1 MAKRAQTGHSR
12 RVAPRPGLDVFAF
25 LDYRAFLR
33 AYYQLK
39 QRQRLS
45 YRAFSR
51 RAKLR
56 SPNYLKLVIDG
67 QRNLSLEMAERFATA
82 CDLSGEAA
90 RYFRELVAFNQAI
103 EAEERDACYR
113 RLLGF
118 RRYREI
124 QRLDVAQDAYHTRW
138 YLPAIRELAAR
149 ADFRDDPEWIAA
161 LLEPSI
167 RPAEAKQALEVLLEL
182 GMLTRGADGRVRQSH
197 SLVTTGAETLSQHVA
212 SYHTAMMT
220 QAQRAMSELPAE
232 ERDISSLT
240 LCLGAGG
247 LSLVKQ
253 AILRFRR
260 ELLQLSELESDPK
273 RVVQVNFQLFPLTRR
288 DEDARSK

>member
-1 MAKRAQTGHSR
+1 
-12 RVAPRPGLDVFAF
+12 VARRPGLDVFAF

-39 QRQRLS
+39 QKQHLS

-51 RAKLR
+51 RAKLS

-67 QRNLSLEMAERFATA
+67 QRNLSVEMAERFATA

-90 RYFRELVAFNQAI
+90 RYFRELVAFNQAT
-103 EAEERDACYR
+103 ELEQRNACYK

-118 RRYREI
+118 RRYREM
-124 QRLDVAQDAYHTRW
+124 QRLDVAQDTYHSKW

-149 ADFRDDPEWIAA
+149 PDFRDDPDWIAA
-161 LLEPSI
+161 LLEPPI

-182 GMLTRGADGRVRQSH
+182 GMLIRSSDGRLHQSQ
-197 SLVTTGAETLSQHVA
+197 SLVTTGAETTSQHVA
-212 SYHTAMMT
+212 SYHATMMA
-220 QAQRAMSELPAE
+220 QAERAMNELPAE

-240 LCLGAGG
+240 LCLSAGG
-247 LSLVKQ
+247 LSQVKE
-253 AILRFRR
+253 AVVRFRR
-260 ELLQLSELESDPK
+260 ELLQLSELESRPS
-273 RVVQVNFQLFPLTRR
+273 QVIQLNFQLFPLTRR
-288 DEDARSK
+288 DDDDSRSK